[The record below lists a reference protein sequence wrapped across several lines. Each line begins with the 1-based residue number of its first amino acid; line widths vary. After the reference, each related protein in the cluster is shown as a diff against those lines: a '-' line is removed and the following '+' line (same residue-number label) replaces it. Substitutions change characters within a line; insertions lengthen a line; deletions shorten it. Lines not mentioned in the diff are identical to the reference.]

1 MALQFKCNILGIN
14 KYIFIKYTTAY
25 SLQKRT
31 SNDCMEQCTLIKLSA
46 SFGKM
51 HEKYDNWQ
59 GFYLTGINLGIC
71 RALSPVVMHNKF
83 WKYYM
88 KDDSWGVEW
97 TKYRQKLYL
106 KCKEIDLER
115 TYDVKRYQKYMQF
128 SNWIQTIFILS
139 LKPTFNN
146 NLNSKIFL
154 NDGNI

>member
-14 KYIFIKYTTAY
+14 KYIFIKYTTVN
-25 SLQKRT
+25 SLQKTDVKRLHGT
-31 SNDCMEQCTLIKLSA
+31 VHLDQTGRVYNLTQSNSA
-46 SFGKM
+46 CRSKKCNQ
-51 HEKYDNWQ
+51 KYDNWQ

-115 TYDVKRYQKYMQF
+115 TMSNDIRNTCNFQIEYRQF
-128 SNWIQTIFILS
+128 LFYLWNQLLTTI
-139 LKPTFNN
+139 
-146 NLNSKIFL
+146 
-154 NDGNI
+154 